1 MRNDLIACNAGYGNK
16 KADMFVRDM
25 VVLGIWQNVT
35 GFERINV
42 ASDVNTIKVALRT
55 GIIRAAIPL
64 VSSFLDIFCY
74 QYEYIDEMNA
84 AAWRRVWEIWTK
96 KYPQESISSP
106 CLMDYFVYNVVGRQ
120 FCKESL
126 IFLLALMG
134 MSLNGILLE
143 IRPARCVINKGLE
156 GFLPL

>member
-55 GIIRAAIPL
+55 GIIRTAIPL

-96 KYPQESISSP
+96 NIHKKVSQV
-106 CLMDYFVYNVVGRQ
+106 LV
-120 FCKESL
+120 
-126 IFLLALMG
+126 
-134 MSLNGILLE
+134 
-143 IRPARCVINKGLE
+143 
-156 GFLPL
+156 